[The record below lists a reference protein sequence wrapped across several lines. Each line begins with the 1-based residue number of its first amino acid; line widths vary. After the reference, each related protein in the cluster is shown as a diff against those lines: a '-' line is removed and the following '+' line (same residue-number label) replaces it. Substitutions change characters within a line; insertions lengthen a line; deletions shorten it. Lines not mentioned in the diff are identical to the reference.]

1 MRTSHFAA
9 LTLTC
14 VTVST
19 AFAQKAPDSVYGEL
33 GYTQVTLASS
43 DSTAPSIKP
52 SALRAIV
59 GYELN
64 RNFSVEG
71 MVATGIADGTADLA
85 TSAGTLNAKTKIDSM
100 YGVFAKAKAEVAPG
114 VELFGRVGYSKANI
128 SSTGDAGAG
137 SGSGGGRFDGASW
150 GLGASYAV
158 SPGLALAVDYMS
170 YYNKDG
176 GKATGPTFGVSFK
189 F

>member
-1 MRTSHFAA
+1 MRKSFLAA
-9 LTLTC
+9 LILTC
-14 VTVST
+14 LSVST

-33 GYTQVTLASS
+33 GYTQVTIASA
-43 DSTAPSIKP
+43 DAGAPSMKP

-59 GYELN
+59 GYEMN

-71 MVATGIADGTADLA
+71 MLAMGISDGTADLA
-85 TSAGTLNAKTKIDSM
+85 TLAGTLNAKIKIDSM

-114 VELFGRVGYSKANI
+114 VELFGRAGYSKANLTTTVA
-128 SSTGDAGAG
+128 SASG
-137 SGSGGGRFDGASW
+137 SGSLDGASW

>member
-71 MVATGIADGTADLA
+71 MVAMGIADGTADLA

-114 VELFGRVGYSKANI
+114 VELFGRLGYSKANLTTTVA
-128 SSTGDAGAG
+128 SG
-137 SGSGGGRFDGASW
+137 SGSASFDGASW

-158 SPGLALAVDYMS
+158 SPGVALNVDYMS
-170 YYNKDG
+170 YFSKDG
-176 GKATGPTFGVSFK
+176 VKATGPTFGVSFK

>member
-1 MRTSHFAA
+1 MRTFHVAA
-9 LTLTC
+9 LALTC
-14 VTVST
+14 LTVST

-33 GYTQVTLASS
+33 GYTQVTLSDPANTASS
-43 DSTAPSIKP
+43 KP

-59 GYELN
+59 GYEMN

-71 MVATGIADGTADLA
+71 MLAMGVADGSIDVAVLG
-85 TSAGTLNAKTKIDSM
+85 GTVSMRSKIDSM

-114 VELFGRVGYSKANI
+114 VELFGRVGYSKSNYTL
-128 SSTGDAGAG
+128 SFPGASG
-137 SGSGGGRFDGASW
+137 SGSTDGIAW
-150 GLGASYAV
+150 GLGGSYAV
-158 SPGLALAVDYMS
+158 SPGVALTVDYTS

-176 GKATGPTFGVSFK
+176 AKATGPTFGVSFK